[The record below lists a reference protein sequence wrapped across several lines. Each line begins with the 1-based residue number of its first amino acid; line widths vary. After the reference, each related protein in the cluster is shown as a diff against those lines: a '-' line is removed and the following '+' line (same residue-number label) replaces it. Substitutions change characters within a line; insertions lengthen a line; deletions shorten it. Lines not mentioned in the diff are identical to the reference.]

1 MQDDLLFQM
10 SGKGMELLETDFC
23 KRLDKDVFAYLTRC
37 DSIPA
42 FLSTVTTFLFDRQT
56 ITFK

>member
-1 MQDDLLFQM
+1 M

-23 KRLDKDVFAYLTRC
+23 KKLDKDVFAYLPKC

-42 FLSTVTTFLFDRQT
+42 FLSTIPTYLFDRQT
-56 ITFK
+56 ITFR

>member
-1 MQDDLLFQM
+1 M

-23 KRLDKDVFAYLTRC
+23 KKLDKDVFAYLTKC

-42 FLSTVTTFLFDRQT
+42 FLSTITTYLFDRQT
-56 ITFK
+56 ITFR